1 MLDKLKIRGKIWVGI
16 AAVIAGYVSS
26 MALSIYLG
34 RNGERVIVSITETLL
49 PSSRLSQRAL
59 EAYQNQL
66 KSYDDAVVLGDG
78 AYVKQGEN
86 YAKQAIDALS
96 ELQGLDNLGTAR
108 RRELKNIDAKLR
120 YFTEVAQQKYVQM
133 ADGVGGIE
141 KDPLKDDRETIEIK
155 LTTLVRSIS
164 EKLRA
169 SLDEVVND
177 RRREQAYNLA
187 LFIVSILV
195 SVGIVQNVISRL
207 ILRPLHE
214 TVTMLEALR
223 EGRLDLSLNIET
235 QDEIGRMARAMDSFV
250 DSLRQKVHLA
260 ENIASGD
267 LAVRVE
273 LASDQDTL
281 GSAMNQMAE
290 NLKGHRAAIELNIR
304 DLETQAIALQQAND
318 DLVSEISERKE
329 AERKLAE
336 TQEKLVSASRQAG
349 MAEVATGVLHNVGNV
364 LNSVNVSANII
375 NEKLEVLE
383 LGGLDKAIGLISE
396 NTGHETS
403 FWQEDTRARQLP
415 RYLSLLGERFDSTRG
430 TISNEMASLN
440 KNIAHI
446 KDIVSVQQA
455 YARTGGVFESTDPGE
470 LVEDTLNINRLSI
483 NRANIIVEQHIEI
496 HERVQIDRQ
505 KVLQILVNLV
515 KNAADSLRDSKVLE
529 PKIVIFV
536 DNEDPKIAF
545 RVRDNGM
552 GIDKRNLTRIFA
564 HGFTTKHDGHGFGL
578 HTAALA
584 AQEMGGAIT
593 VKSPGVG
600 LGATFELRLP
610 LKWSRDV

>member
-1 MLDKLKIRGKIWVGI
+1 MAQDK
-16 AAVIAGYVSS
+16 
-26 MALSIYLG
+26 
-34 RNGERVIVSITETLL
+34 
-49 PSSRLSQRAL
+49 
-59 EAYQNQL
+59 
-66 KSYDDAVVLGDG
+66 
-78 AYVKQGEN
+78 
-86 YAKQAIDALS
+86 YA
-96 ELQGLDNLGTAR
+96 
-108 RRELKNIDAKLR
+108 
-120 YFTEVAQQKYVQM
+120 QM
-133 ADGVGGIE
+133 ANGAGGIE
-141 KDPLKDDRETIEIK
+141 RDPLKDNRAILEVR
-155 LTTLVRSIS
+155 LTTLERAIS
-164 EKLRA
+164 EALRA

-187 LFIVSILV
+187 LFIVSILI
-195 SVGIVQNVISRL
+195 SVGVVQNVISRL
-207 ILRPLHE
+207 ILRPLHK

-223 EGRLDLSLNIET
+223 EGRLDLRLNIET
-235 QDEIGRMARAMDSFV
+235 PDEIGRMARAMDSFV
-250 DSLRQKVHLA
+250 DNLRQKVQLA

-318 DLVSEISERKE
+318 DLVSEIAERKE

-364 LNSVNVSANII
+364 LNSVNVSANLI
-375 NEKLEVLE
+375 NEKLETLE
-383 LGGLDKAIGLISE
+383 LSGLDKAINLIE
-396 NTGHETS
+396 DHTGTETN
-403 FWQEDTRARQLP
+403 FWADDGRAKQLP
-415 RYLSLLGERFDSTRG
+415 RYLKLLGERFDTTR
-430 TISNEMASLN
+430 SKVYEEMASLN

-455 YARTGGVFESTDPGE
+455 YARTGGVFESTDPVE
-470 LVEDTLNINRLSI
+470 LIEDTLNINRLSI
-483 NRANIIVEQHIEI
+483 NRSNIK
-496 HERVQIDRQ
+496 VQRHLTVTEKVRLDRQ

-515 KNAADSLRDSKVLE
+515 KNAADSIRDSKVLAPE
-529 PKIVIFV
+529 IEISVIAEG
-536 DNEDPKIAF
+536 NKLAF
-545 RVRDNGM
+545 AVQDNGI

-584 AQEMGGAIT
+584 AQEMGGSIA
-593 VKSPGVG
+593 VKSLAWVWV
-600 LGATFELRLP
+600 LP
-610 LKWSRDV
+610 LNSNYR